1 MLDKYDK
8 QIMFE
13 YLWKTINFFYGII
26 ILLSIL
32 VGIRA
37 LLYFLGG
44 MKDEKFSINGLLI
57 VSSFIIIYIVL
68 RNLTKPFFEKKI
80 NGKK

>member
-1 MLDKYDK
+1 MIDKYDK

-13 YLWKTINFFYGII
+13 YLWKTINFFYGIM

-32 VGIRA
+32 VGIRT

-44 MKDEKFSINGLLI
+44 MKDEEFSINGLLI

-80 NGKK
+80 NERK

>member
-8 QIMFE
+8 QILFE
-13 YLWKTINFFYGII
+13 YLWKTINFFYRIM

-32 VGIRA
+32 VVIRA

-44 MKDEKFSINGLLI
+44 MKDENFSLNGLLS

-68 RNLTKPFFEKKI
+68 RNLTKPYFMRKI
-80 NGKK
+80 NQ

>member
-8 QIMFE
+8 QILFE
-13 YLWKTINFFYGII
+13 YLWKTINFFYGIM
-26 ILLSIL
+26 ILISIL
-32 VGIRA
+32 VGIKA

-44 MKDEKFSINGLLI
+44 MKDENFSLNGLLI

-68 RNLTKPFFEKKI
+68 RNLTKPYFMRKI
-80 NGKK
+80 NQ

>member
-13 YLWKTINFFYGII
+13 YLWKTINFFYGIM

-44 MKDEKFSINGLLI
+44 MKDENFSVNGLLI

-68 RNLTKPFFEKKI
+68 RNLTKPYFMRKI
-80 NGKK
+80 NQ

>member
-1 MLDKYDK
+1 MIDKYDK

-13 YLWKTINFFYGII
+13 YLWKTINFFYGIM

-32 VGIRA
+32 VGIRT

-80 NGKK
+80 NERK

>member
-13 YLWKTINFFYGII
+13 YLWKTINFFYGIM

-44 MKDEKFSINGLLI
+44 MKDEKFSVDGLLI
-57 VSSFIIIYIVL
+57 VSSIIIIYIVL
-68 RNLTKPFFEKKI
+68 RNLTKSWFLKKI
-80 NGKK
+80 SQ